1 MEDYLKMYL
10 LLKMV
15 IFLCY
20 VTVYQSVPKTIKNP
34 TLSICHRKQPPKCS
48 SEAAMIRYIRH
59 EIWWLADGSVD
70 SLGRYLGQWWILA
83 FRLIKVHYGSSVVW
97 FCHLF
102 FLAFFEEH
110 FFDIQQNRDIQI
122 YPSDSQYW
130 KLIDLIWFDSFI
142 WVCLNI
148 SIHPWC
154 FWFNFTVVHCFMPR
168 SAD

>member
-102 FLAFFEEH
+102 SWLFLKNTFL
-110 FFDIQQNRDIQI
+110 I
-122 YPSDSQYW
+122 YNKTGIYRYTQVILNIGNS
-130 KLIDLIWFDSFI
+130 LIWFDLIVSFG
-142 WVCLNI
+142 
-148 SIHPWC
+148 
-154 FWFNFTVVHCFMPR
+154 F
-168 SAD
+168 A